1 VIGIAVSALAVFRKS
16 KSVMESG
23 NATVAEQWSIVRWI
37 STVKTS
43 VFNRTRVY
51 TNTGRQ
57 ARSSHALENNGITA
71 VSISE
76 CLLDEP
82 QATAV

>member
-16 KSVMESG
+16 KSVMASG

-51 TNTGRQ
+51 TNT
-57 ARSSHALENNGITA
+57 
-71 VSISE
+71 
-76 CLLDEP
+76 
-82 QATAV
+82 